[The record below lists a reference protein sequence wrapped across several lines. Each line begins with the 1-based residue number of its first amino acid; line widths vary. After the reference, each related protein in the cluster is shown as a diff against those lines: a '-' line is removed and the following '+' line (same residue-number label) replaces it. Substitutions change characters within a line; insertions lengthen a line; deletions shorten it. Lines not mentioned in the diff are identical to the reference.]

1 MIFELTNLKEEVFMM
16 SLKGGEGKE
25 GILKDQDIDVIGI
38 CKKASTFTAPP
49 PASIW
54 NFHLWHKNL

>member
-1 MIFELTNLKEEVFMM
+1 M

-54 NFHLWHKNL
+54 NFHLWHKNLSLWGIS